1 MKAIRTLMT
10 CAFVS
15 YLLTQVTTAEACTT
29 VGMHYGQG
37 AEEQRLVGKS
47 YDWDI
52 EEAYIIT
59 NKKGVHKEALIFTDD
74 AQPLSWT
81 SRYNSISFNQ
91 YGRELPNSGMNETG
105 LVVEVMVLDSS
116 SYPRADER
124 PLINESQMV
133 QHVLDT
139 AGSVAEALQ
148 LFRAARMA
156 PVMVQ
161 LHYLLC
167 DLRECAVVEYR
178 DGREMIYQGQSLPYA
193 ALANHDYDQSSSH
206 LRQYD
211 GFGGTR
217 PLPAASTESLRR
229 FAIAASSAH
238 NFARQGSRDGVT
250 DTFAVLKRVETS
262 GTQWVIVYD
271 QKARTISYK
280 TKSAPQIRTVNAG
293 AGSNLLSGDC
303 HDSAVLMLPLHE
315 NTRGDRTSAFKPY
328 STSENTRI
336 VRRHL
341 GGRVPAPVVDA
352 ATRYPDAT
360 VCE

>member
-1 MKAIRTLMT
+1 MKAIRTMMACASVGYLM
-10 CAFVS
+10 
-15 YLLTQVTTAEACTT
+15 QVTTAEACTT

-37 AEEQRLVGKS
+37 AQEQRLVGKS

-52 EEAYIIT
+52 EEAYIVT
-59 NKKGVHKEALIFTDD
+59 NKKGVRKEALIFTDD
-74 AQPLSWT
+74 AEPLSWT

-105 LVVEVMVLDSS
+105 LVIEVMVLDSS

-139 AGSVAEALQ
+139 AGSVPEALE

-161 LHYLLC
+161 LHYLIC

-178 DGREMIYQGQSLPYA
+178 SSREVIYQVRSLPYS
-193 ALANHDYDQSSSH
+193 ALANHDYDQSSAH

-217 PLPAASTESLRR
+217 PLPAASSESLRR

-238 NFARQGSRDGVT
+238 RFAQQGSSDGVT
-250 DTFAVLKRVETS
+250 DTFSVLKRVETS

-271 QKARTISYK
+271 QKERTISYK
-280 TKSAPQIRTVNAG
+280 TRSAPQIRTIKAG
-293 AGSNLLSGDC
+293 TGSALLSGTC
-303 HDSAVLMLPLHE
+303 GDSPVLMLPLHE
-315 NTRGDRTSAFKPY
+315 NARGDRTSAFKPY
-328 STSENTRI
+328 NKAENTRI

-352 ATRYPDAT
+352 AVGYPDAT